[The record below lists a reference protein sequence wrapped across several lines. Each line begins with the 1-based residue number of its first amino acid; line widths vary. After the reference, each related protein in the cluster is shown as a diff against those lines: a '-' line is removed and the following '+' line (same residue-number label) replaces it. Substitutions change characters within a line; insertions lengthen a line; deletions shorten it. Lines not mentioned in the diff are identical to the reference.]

1 MSTTK
6 DDETLPLGVFLVK
19 SDPKESK
26 LLFRFPYIIDE
37 KKELVKSRRSKYAI
51 IIPEDHYNKDHS
63 NETIGKNPLMPSYA
77 ELTSSISTQ
86 TTNTSTNESIA
97 KVIGITDNSFSNLF
111 AVNIK
116 LCGQKFE
123 LKINDVRFVGHPMLL
138 TRNETVKKELFIFNV
153 VFALKA
159 NASHDVVN
167 CYHELSQ
174 RIAIGLHFEENRC
187 GYLSAETKLMIRA
200 HDEVSAMPE
209 DSSESPYKLILGKS
223 RLAKD
228 LKRIY
233 EHLSTEGTVH
243 LRLNRWVEIS
253 FCLPQKVHR
262 LMLKTHSYL
271 PSISPQ
277 NIQNCLEALR
287 PYHAILLLVE
297 TQELLDSL
305 PQDASPAFVR
315 IVRVANPIKNLVE
328 LSADADIT
336 LSQVFHIV
344 AQLVYWAKATIIYPL
359 CENNIYTIHPLAQ
372 TSVDSP
378 LVEDFEERFPG
389 MDSLLKSLSKFS
401 LSMSLSQLRNPMD
414 TTYQQVQQV
423 LHCLK

>member
-1 MSTTK
+1 M
-6 DDETLPLGVFLVK
+6 F
-19 SDPKESK
+19 
-26 LLFRFPYIIDE
+26 
-37 KKELVKSRRSKYAI
+37 
-51 IIPEDHYNKDHS
+51 
-63 NETIGKNPLMPSYA
+63 
-77 ELTSSISTQ
+77 
-86 TTNTSTNESIA
+86 
-97 KVIGITDNSFSNLF
+97 
-111 AVNIK
+111 
-116 LCGQKFE
+116 
-123 LKINDVRFVGHPMLL
+123 L
-138 TRNETVKKELFIFNV
+138 TRNETFKKELFIFNV

-174 RIAIGLHFEENRC
+174 RIAIGLHSEENRC
-187 GYLSAETKLMIRA
+187 GYLSAETKLMIGA

-271 PSISPQ
+271 PSISPHS
-277 NIQNCLEALR
+277 IKNCLEALR

-359 CENNIYTIHPLAQ
+359 CESNVYTIHPLAQ

-378 LVEDFEERFPG
+378 LVEDFEDKFPG

-423 LHCLK
+423 KTLDLNLSILNM